1 MTPIDHPIVVFDS
14 LCVLCS
20 AHARFILEHDRQARF
35 RLAAMQSE
43 AGTALYRQ
51 FGIDPAQPDTLLLVT
66 GERALRDSDAV
77 IAIWR
82 GLGGPWRL
90 AALALLIPRALRDG
104 LYHWIARHRYGL
116 FGRRDACWRPPAHFR
131 DRLL

>member
-1 MTPIDHPIVVFDS
+1 MTAHPIILFDS

-20 AHARFILEHDRQARF
+20 AHARFVIEHDREGRF

-43 AGTALYRQ
+43 IGAALYRR
-51 FGIDPAQPDTLLLVT
+51 FGIDPDDPDTLILVE
-66 GERALRDSDAV
+66 GETALRDSDAV

-90 AALALLIPRALRDG
+90 AVLACLVPRPLRDR
-104 LYHWIARHRYGL
+104 LYRWVARHRYGL
-116 FGRRDACWRPPAHFR
+116 FGRRDACWRPPAHLR

>member
-1 MTPIDHPIVVFDS
+1 MTADGNPVIVFDS

-20 AHARFILEHDRQARF
+20 SHARFVLDHDRRGIF

-43 AGTALYRQ
+43 IGAAVYRR
-51 FGIDPAQPDTLLLVT
+51 FGIDPDGPDTLLLVE
-66 GERALRDSDAV
+66 GGRALRDSDAV
-77 IAIWR
+77 IAIWQ

-90 AALALLIPRALRDG
+90 AAIGRLVPRALRDRV
-104 LYHWIARHRYGL
+104 YRWVARHRYGL
-116 FGRRDACWRPPAHFR
+116 FGRRDACWRPPAQFR

>member
-1 MTPIDHPIVVFDS
+1 MNPAERPIVVFDS

-20 AHARFILEHDRQARF
+20 AHARFIVEHDRAGRF

-43 AGTALYRQ
+43 IGAGLYRR
-51 FGIDPAQPDTLLLVT
+51 FGVDPGAPDSLLLVE
-66 GERALRDSDAV
+66 GNRALRDSDAV
-77 IAIWR
+77 LAIWR

-90 AALALLIPRALRDG
+90 AALGRLVPRFLRDG
-104 LYHWIARHRYGL
+104 LYHWVARHRYGL
-116 FGRRDACWRPPAHFR
+116 FGRRDACWRPPAHLR

>member
-1 MTPIDHPIVVFDS
+1 MTADRPIIVFDS

-20 AHARFILEHDRQARF
+20 ASARFVLEHDRAARF

-43 AGTALYRQ
+43 IGASLYRR
-51 FGIDPAQPDTLLLVT
+51 FGLDPADPDSLLVVED
-66 GERALRDSDAV
+66 GRAMRDSDAV
-77 IAIWR
+77 IAIFT

-90 AALALLIPRALRDG
+90 AALGRLVPRFIRDR
-104 LYHWIARHRYGL
+104 LYRWVARHRYGL
-116 FGRRDACWRPPAHFR
+116 FGRRDACWRPPAAFR

>member
-1 MTPIDHPIVVFDS
+1 MKPAERPVIVFDS

-20 AHARFILEHDRQARF
+20 AHARFVIEHDRHARF

-43 AGTALYRQ
+43 AGAALYRR
-51 FGIDPAQPDTLLLVT
+51 FGVDPALPDTLLLVE
-66 GERALRDSDAV
+66 GDRALRESDAV

-90 AALALLIPRALRDG
+90 AGLGRFIPRRLRDG
-104 LYHWIARHRYGL
+104 LYHWVARHRYGL
-116 FGRRDACWRPPAHFR
+116 FGRRDACWRPPAHLR

>member
-1 MTPIDHPIVVFDS
+1 MNSAERPIIVFDS

-20 AHARFILEHDRQARF
+20 AHARFVIEHDRLACF

-43 AGTALYRQ
+43 IGAGLYRR
-51 FGIDPAQPDTLLLVT
+51 FGVDPAAPDSLLLVE
-66 GERALRDSDAV
+66 GDRALRDSDAV
-77 IAIWR
+77 LAIWR

-90 AALALLIPRALRDG
+90 AALGRLIPRFLRDG
-104 LYHWIARHRYGL
+104 LYHWVARHRYGL
-116 FGRRDACWRPPAHFR
+116 FGRRDACWRPPAHLR

>member
-1 MTPIDHPIVVFDS
+1 MTEDRPIIVFDS

-20 AHARFILEHDRQARF
+20 ANARFVIEHDRAARF

-43 AGTALYRQ
+43 IGAALYRR
-51 FGIDPAQPDTLLLVT
+51 FGMDPADPDSLLLVE
-66 GERALRDSDAV
+66 GDRALHDSDAV
-77 IAIWR
+77 IAIFT

-90 AALALLIPRALRDG
+90 AALARFVPRLVRDR
-104 LYHWIARHRYGL
+104 LYRWVARHRYGL
-116 FGRRDACWRPPAHFR
+116 FGRRDACWRPPAEYR